1 MSLRRTTFLLA
12 AGGGISVA
20 NIYYCQP
27 LLGDMGRGFGVG
39 EASMGLAAAMTQA
52 GTALGMLVFVPLGDV
67 IERRRLASWM
77 CLGSAC
83 AVALTSVAPTFAWL
97 VTASFLVGVAN
108 NIPHLL
114 LPFAAQIAPD
124 DQRGKVVGTVVGG
137 LLIGILVSRF
147 FSGWLGAMLG
157 WRWVYRIA
165 TLVMASLAVAVARLL
180 PPSPPTLKMPFRAL
194 YASVAALGRDEAQ
207 LRAAAASGALLFGAF
222 SAFWTTLVFF
232 LGTPPYHY
240 GARAAGLFG
249 LVAAASAG
257 IAPVVG
263 RAVDRRPPSAGVV
276 FGALLTLLL
285 HRRSDRLDRRRARVE
300 RVRMDRRV
308 PGGHSVLGSRRTRR
322 ALAPE
327 WPVAARDAGCV
338 RGRRAGR
345 QWFAGT
351 SDRARRC
358 LRDLLDLRELDSLA
372 AVPERNSPEQAR
384 GVRRDLDM
392 RGQVDR
398 DVLRVASAK
407 IDAIGIPDRVDLR
420 DGSRVRLAQVAGEP
434 PAGEAARRCAVR
446 RKPRAQRRDG
456 RSARPVGRRI
466 VLDAG
471 IRSRAKRSQA
481 ANP

>member
-27 LLGDMGRGFGVG
+27 LLSDMGRGFGVG
-39 EASMGLAAAMTQA
+39 EAPMGLAAAMTQA

-67 IERRRLASWM
+67 FERRRLASWM
-77 CLGSAC
+77 CLASAC

-194 YASVAALGRDEAQ
+194 YASVAALVRDEAQ

-263 RAVDRRPPSAGVV
+263 RAVDRRPPSDGVV
-276 FGALLTLLL
+276 FGALLTLAGWCVLVLAGKLL
-285 HRRSDRLDRRRARVE
+285 AGLVAGVVLLDVGVQAGHVANQARIYK
-300 RVRMDRRV
+300 
-308 PGGHSVLGSRRTRR
+308 
-322 ALAPE
+322 AF
-327 WPVAARDAGCV
+327 PVA
-338 RGRRAGR
+338 
-345 QWFAGT
+345 
-351 SDRARRC
+351 
-358 LRDLLDLRELDSLA
+358 
-372 AVPERNSPEQAR
+372 
-384 GVRRDLDM
+384 
-392 RGQVDR
+392 
-398 DVLRVASAK
+398 
-407 IDAIGIPDRVDLR
+407 
-420 DGSRVRLAQVAGEP
+420 
-434 PAGEAARRCAVR
+434 
-446 RKPRAQRRDG
+446 
-456 RSARPVGRRI
+456 
-466 VLDAG
+466 
-471 IRSRAKRSQA
+471 RSRANTVYMVNYFIGGAIGSIASAHAWSAYGWTGVCLVGMAFSALA
-481 ANP
+481 ALAGR